1 MTTKSPTIMSNQE
14 LLTATS
20 QAAGAERRA
29 TAELLALLAEV
40 DTRQLYLGEGCSS
53 LFTHCTRVL
62 HFSEHAAYH
71 RIETARAARF
81 FPIILQLV
89 ADGSVTT
96 TTVAL
101 LRPHLTPDNHAALLT
116 DARHRTK
123 REVEH
128 QIACLAPRPD
138 APAIVRRI
146 PRDSALETIRTTNAP
161 GPIPVSADPGT
172 ASVARPS
179 MSPARVPEPRPTVE
193 SLSSDRYLLRVT
205 LTAAAHADLRRAQ
218 DFLRHEIPGGNPA
231 TIIEKGLALLV
242 DQLERQKVAKVARPR
257 PESRKIS
264 RSSRHIPAE
273 VRRQVWARD
282 EGRCAFAGAHGRC
295 RETGRLEFHHLMP
308 FARGGP
314 ATVANIA
321 LRCRAHNSY
330 ESEQLFG
337 VWQRPEAE
345 AVGGSAET
353 SS

>member
-1 MTTKSPTIMSNQE
+1 MTTKSPSIMSNQE

-40 DTRQLYLGEGCSS
+40 YTRQLYLGEGCSS
-53 LFTHCTRVL
+53 LFTYCTRVL

-116 DARHRTK
+116 DARHKTK
-123 REVEH
+123 R
-128 QIACLAPRPD
+128 
-138 APAIVRRI
+138 
-146 PRDSALETIRTTNAP
+146 AP

-172 ASVARPS
+172 VSVARPS
-179 MSPARVPEPRPTVE
+179 TSPARVPEPRPTVE

-205 LTAAAHADLRRAQ
+205 LTAAAHANLRRAQ
-218 DFLRHEIPGGNPA
+218 DLLRPEVTRGNPA
-231 TIIEKGLALLV
+231 TIIEKSLALLV
-242 DQLERQKVAKVARPR
+242 DQLERQKVAKVDRPR

-264 RSSRHIPAE
+264 RRSRHIPAE

-295 RETGRLEFHHLMP
+295 RETGRLEFHHLLP

-337 VWQRPEAE
+337 VWQRPKPG
-345 AVGGSAET
+345 AVAGSAET